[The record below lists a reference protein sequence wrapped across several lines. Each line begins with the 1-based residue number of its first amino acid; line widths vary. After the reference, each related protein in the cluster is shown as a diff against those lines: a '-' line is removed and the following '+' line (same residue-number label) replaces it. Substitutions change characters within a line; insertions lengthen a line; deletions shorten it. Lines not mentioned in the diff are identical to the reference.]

1 MINTVVGR
9 NIEVTDALRDTI
21 DKKLSKLDKY
31 FHKEMEATVTL
42 IVEKHTQTVEVMV
55 PLSGRIVRA
64 EESTGD
70 MYTSIDKVIDVLEKQ
85 IRKQKDK
92 LKDKKFNGETIRF
105 ENIEPINNQEE
116 EGKIKRVKKF
126 SVKPM
131 GEEEAVLQ
139 MELIGHDF
147 FVFRNWETEEINVVY
162 KRKDGHYGIIVP
174 EN

>member
-31 FHKEMEATVTL
+31 FHKEMDATVTL
-42 IVEKHTQTVEVMV
+42 IVEKNRQIVEVMV
-55 PLSGRIVRA
+55 PLSGRIIRA
-64 EESTGD
+64 EESTDD
-70 MYTSIDKVIDVLEKQ
+70 MYASIDKVIDVLEKQ
-85 IRKQKDK
+85 IRKQKEK

-105 ENIEPINNQEE
+105 ENIEPVNDEE
-116 EGKIKRVKKF
+116 EGKIKRVKRF
-126 SVKPM
+126 SIKPM
-131 GEEEAVLQ
+131 SEEEAVLQ

-162 KRKDGHYGIIVP
+162 KRKDGHYGLIVP

>member
-9 NIEVTDALRDTI
+9 NIEVTDALRETI

-31 FHKEMEATVTL
+31 FHKEMESTVTL
-42 IVEKHTQTVEVMV
+42 IVEKNRQIVEVMV
-55 PLSGRIVRA
+55 PLSGRIIRA
-64 EESTGD
+64 EESTDD
-70 MYTSIDKVIDVLEKQ
+70 MYASIDKVIDVLEKQ
-85 IRKQKDK
+85 IRKQKER

-105 ENIEPINNQEE
+105 ENIEPVSEEE

-126 SVKPM
+126 SIKPM
-131 GEEEAVLQ
+131 SEEEAVLQ

-162 KRKDGHYGIIVP
+162 KRKDGHYGLIVP